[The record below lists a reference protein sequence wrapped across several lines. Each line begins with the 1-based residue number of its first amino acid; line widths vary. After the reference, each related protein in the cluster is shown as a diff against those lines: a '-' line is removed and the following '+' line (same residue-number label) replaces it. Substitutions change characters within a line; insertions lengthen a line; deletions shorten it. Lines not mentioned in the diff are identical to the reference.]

1 MRAKRALGV
10 AIAIA
15 VSTLGC
21 SGSSGDDGA
30 TDALAETGADAD
42 ATRAETDAET
52 ESDAPRPDAGTD
64 AEIATDSVA
73 DADAEPPIDSIPWD
87 TGASVGYGVASK
99 DTLNPRGQNAFI
111 AYGGYGV
118 TLAASEAWATEMYR
132 ASLRDRGV
140 RWIWAVQGPADVG
153 YAGKEI
159 GNSKIV
165 AALLP
170 HVSSSTNFV
179 LAAAHS
185 SGSYVAH
192 ELLGQLQSGLDP
204 TDVTKGKVV
213 YFDLDGGTSGLDAA
227 IVGRLKRA
235 YFVGSYDPT
244 IKTYSPNHTGMQSG
258 GTTYASA
265 GGYYQNDATGSGCDA
280 GAVWCVHVTVITTK
294 PHDPS
299 GMDLTPDYS
308 DYTGGRAVVHTF
320 IDAKASEAGLAP

>member
-10 AIAIA
+10 VAIAIGIA
-15 VSTLGC
+15 LGC
-21 SGSSGDDGA
+21 SGSGGDDGA
-30 TDALAETGADAD
+30 TDAP
-42 ATRAETDAET
+42 DAET
-52 ESDAPRPDAGTD
+52 EADASRPDVEADAPRVDGDGDGDGDAG
-64 AEIATDSVA
+64 V
-73 DADAEPPIDSIPWD
+73 DAEPAIDSIPWD
-87 TGASVGYGVASK
+87 TGTSVGYGVASK
-99 DTLNPRGQNAFI
+99 DTLNPRGQNAFV

-118 TLAASEAWATEMYR
+118 TLAAAEAWATELYR

-170 HVSSSTNFV
+170 HVSSSTKFV

-185 SGSYVAH
+185 SGHYVAA

-204 TDVTKGKVV
+204 TDVTKDKVV

-244 IKTYSPNHTGMQSG
+244 IKTYSPNHSAMQSG

-308 DYTGGRAVVHTF
+308 DYVGRSVVHTF
-320 IDAKASEAGLAP
+320 IDAKAVEADLVP

>member
-1 MRAKRALGV
+1 M
-10 AIAIA
+10 
-15 VSTLGC
+15 GC
-21 SGSSGDDGA
+21 SGGDAGGGDT
-30 TDALAETGADAD
+30 TDALAGTDTGADAASSDTPGD
-42 ATRAETDAET
+42 AGSETASDVAV
-52 ESDAPRPDAGTD
+52 DAPKGDG
-64 AEIATDSVA
+64 
-73 DADAEPPIDSIPWD
+73 DADASTPDADAFVEPPVDSIPWE
-87 TGASVGYGVASK
+87 TGTDVGYGVARK
-99 DTLNPRGQNAFI
+99 DTLNPLGENAFI

-118 TLAASEAWATEMYR
+118 TLAAAEAWATELFK
-132 ASLRDRGV
+132 ASLHDRGV

-153 YAGKEI
+153 YSGKEI

-170 HVSSSTNFV
+170 KVSSSTKFV

-185 SGSYVAH
+185 SGHYVAA

-213 YFDLDGGTSGLDAA
+213 YFDLDGGTSGLSAA
-227 IVGRLKRA
+227 IVDRLKRA

-244 IKTYSPNHTGMQSG
+244 IDTYSPNHSAMQSG
-258 GTTYASA
+258 GATYASA

-294 PHDPS
+294 PHDPT

-308 DYTGGRAVVHTF
+308 DFTSGRSVVHTF
-320 IDAKASEAGLAP
+320 IDAKAAEAGL

>member
-1 MRAKRALGV
+1 MRVGRSLGV
-10 AIAIA
+10 PIAIVIA
-15 VSTLGC
+15 IGC
-21 SGSSGDDGA
+21 SGGDGDDTA
-30 TDALAETGADAD
+30 TDAPTSEIASDSGTATEPPRVDAD
-42 ATRAETDAET
+42 SETATGVDAE
-52 ESDAPRPDAGTD
+52 A
-64 AEIATDSVA
+64 DSVAEA
-73 DADAEPPIDSIPWD
+73 DADAEPPIDAIPWD
-87 TGASVGYGVASK
+87 TGASFGYGVATK

-118 TLAASEAWATEMYR
+118 TLAAAEAWATEMYR

-153 YAGKEI
+153 YAGREI

-170 HVSSSTNFV
+170 HVGSSTKFV
-179 LAAAHS
+179 LAVAHS

-244 IKTYSPNHTGMQSG
+244 IKTHSPNDTGMQSG
-258 GTTYASA
+258 GTTYAAA
-265 GGYYQNDATGSGCDA
+265 GGYWQNDATGSGCDA

-294 PHDPS
+294 PHDPG

-308 DYTGGRAVVHTF
+308 DYVGRSVVHAYV
-320 IDAKASEAGLAP
+320 DAKAAEAGLTP